1 MLGSTAER
9 KERTVASK
17 EFWTEWVGFAGLMMI
32 LIGILNVIQGLIAII
47 RDDYYVVTPE
57 QIIVFDLTTWGWIML
72 IWGVIVALAG
82 YALAMGA
89 GWARW
94 FTIVVASLNVILQ
107 LSFVGS
113 GQYPL
118 WALTVLA
125 LNVLV
130 LYALTVRWK
139 DVEEVRSTTIGD

>member
-1 MLGSTAER
+1 
-9 KERTVASK
+9 VASK
-17 EFWTEWVGFAGLMMI
+17 EFWTEWVGFAGLMMV
-32 LIGILNVIQGLIAII
+32 LIGILNFLQGLIAVI
-47 RDDYYVVTPE
+47 RDDYYVLTSE

-72 IWGVIVALAG
+72 IWGIIVGFAG
-82 YALAMGA
+82 YALATGA

-94 FTIVVASLNVILQ
+94 FTIVVASVNVILQ

>member
-1 MLGSTAER
+1 VR
-9 KERTVASK
+9 SK
-17 EFWTEWVGFAGLMMI
+17 EFWTEWVGFAGLMMV
-32 LIGILNVIQGLIAII
+32 LIGVLNVIQGLIAIV
-47 RDDYYVVTPE
+47 RDDYYVLTAE

-72 IWGVIVALAG
+72 IWGIIVGFAGWALAT
-82 YALAMGA
+82 GA

-94 FTIVVASLNVILQ
+94 FTLVAASLNIILQ
-107 LSFVGS
+107 LGFVGS

-130 LYALTVRWK
+130 LYALTVRWS
-139 DVEEVRSTTIGD
+139 DVEEVRSYKITTGG

>member
-1 MLGSTAER
+1 
-9 KERTVASK
+9 VASK
-17 EFWTEWVGFAGLMMI
+17 EFWTEWVGFAGLMMV
-32 LIGILNVIQGLIAII
+32 LIGVLNVIQGLIAII
-47 RDDYYVVTPE
+47 RDNYYVLTAE

-72 IWGVIVALAG
+72 IWGVIVGFAG
-82 YALAMGA
+82 YALATGA

-107 LSFVGS
+107 LGFVGS

-118 WALTVLA
+118 WALMVLA
-125 LNVLV
+125 LSVLV

-139 DVEEVRSTTIGD
+139 DVEEVRSSEMTTD

>member
-1 MLGSTAER
+1 V
-9 KERTVASK
+9 TVASK

-32 LIGILNVIQGLIAII
+32 LIGVLNVIQGLIAII
-47 RDDYYVVTPE
+47 RDDYYLLASE
-57 QIIVFDLTTWGWIML
+57 QVIVFDLTTWGWVML
-72 IWGVIVALAG
+72 IWGALVALAG

-94 FTIVVASLNVILQ
+94 FTIVVVSLNVVHQ

-113 GQYPL
+113 GQYTL
-118 WALTVLA
+118 WALTVLV

-130 LYALTVRWK
+130 LYAVTVRWK
-139 DVEEVRSTTIGD
+139 DVQEVRSTTMGD

>member
-1 MLGSTAER
+1 V
-9 KERTVASK
+9 TVASK

-32 LIGILNVIQGLIAII
+32 LIGVLNVIQGLIAII
-47 RDDYYVVTPE
+47 RDDYYLLASE
-57 QIIVFDLTTWGWIML
+57 QVIVFDLTTWGWVML
-72 IWGVIVALAG
+72 IWGALVALAG

-94 FTIVVASLNVILQ
+94 FTIVVVSLNVVLQ

-113 GQYPL
+113 GQYTL
-118 WALTVLA
+118 WALTVLV

-130 LYALTVRWK
+130 LYAVTVRWK
-139 DVEEVRSTTIGD
+139 DVQEVRSTTMGD

>member
-1 MLGSTAER
+1 VG
-9 KERTVASK
+9 SK
-17 EFWTEWVGFAGLMMI
+17 EFWTEWVGFAGLMMV
-32 LIGILNVIQGLIAII
+32 LIGVLNVIQGLIAIV
-47 RDDYYVVTPE
+47 RDDYYVLTAE

-72 IWGVIVALAG
+72 IWGIIVGFAGWALAT
-82 YALAMGA
+82 GA

-94 FTIVVASLNVILQ
+94 FTLVAASLNIILQ
-107 LSFVGS
+107 LGFVGS

-130 LYALTVRWK
+130 LYALTVRWS
-139 DVEEVRSTTIGD
+139 DVEEVRSYKIPTTD

>member
-1 MLGSTAER
+1 VG
-9 KERTVASK
+9 SK
-17 EFWTEWVGFAGLMMI
+17 EFWTEWVGFAGLMMV
-32 LIGILNVIQGLIAII
+32 LIGVLNVIQGLIAIV
-47 RDDYYVVTPE
+47 RDDYYVLTAE

-72 IWGVIVALAG
+72 IWGIIVGFAGWALAT
-82 YALAMGA
+82 GA

-94 FTIVVASLNVILQ
+94 FTLVAASLNIVLQ
-107 LSFVGS
+107 LGFVGS

-130 LYALTVRWK
+130 LYALTVRWS
-139 DVEEVRSTTIGD
+139 DVEEVRSYKLTTTD

>member
-1 MLGSTAER
+1 MRADD
-9 KERTVASK
+9 
-17 EFWTEWVGFAGLMMI
+17 FWTEWIGFAGLLMI

-47 RDDYYVVTPE
+47 RDDYYLLASE
-57 QIIVFDLTTWGWIML
+57 QVIVFDLTTWGWVML
-72 IWGVIVALAG
+72 IWGALVALAG

-94 FTIVVASLNVILQ
+94 FTIVVVSLNVVLQ

-113 GQYPL
+113 GQYTL
-118 WALTVLA
+118 WALTVLV

-130 LYALTVRWK
+130 LYAVTVRWK
-139 DVEEVRSTTIGD
+139 DVQEVRSTTMGD

>member
-1 MLGSTAER
+1 MLGGTAER
-9 KERTVASK
+9 KETTVASK
-17 EFWTEWVGFAGLMMI
+17 EFWTEWVGFAGLMMV
-32 LIGILNVIQGLIAII
+32 LIGILNVIQGLIAIV
-47 RDDYYVVTPE
+47 RDNYYLLTAE

-72 IWGVIVALAG
+72 VWGIVVAFAG
-82 YALAMGA
+82 YALATGA

-139 DVEEVRSTTIGD
+139 GVEEVRSTTIAD

>member
-1 MLGSTAER
+1 MRADD
-9 KERTVASK
+9 
-17 EFWTEWVGFAGLMMI
+17 FWTEWIGFAGLLMI

-47 RDDYYVVTPE
+47 RDDYYLLASE
-57 QIIVFDLTTWGWIML
+57 QVIVFDLTTWGWVML
-72 IWGVIVALAG
+72 IWGALVALAG

-94 FTIVVASLNVILQ
+94 FTIVVVSLNVVLQ

-113 GQYPL
+113 GQYTL
-118 WALTVLA
+118 WALTVLV

-130 LYALTVRWK
+130 LYAVTVRWK
-139 DVEEVRSTTIGD
+139 DVQEVRSTTIGD

>member
-1 MLGSTAER
+1 M
-9 KERTVASK
+9 ASK
-17 EFWTEWVGFAGLMMI
+17 EFWTEWVGFAGLMMV
-32 LIGILNVIQGLIAII
+32 LIGVLNVIQGLIAII

-72 IWGVIVALAG
+72 TWGIIVALAG
-82 YALAMGA
+82 YGLATGA
-89 GWARW
+89 RWARW

-139 DVEEVRSTTIGD
+139 DVEDVRSTTIAD

>member
-1 MLGSTAER
+1 VG
-9 KERTVASK
+9 SK
-17 EFWTEWVGFAGLMMI
+17 EFWTEWVGFAGLMMV
-32 LIGILNVIQGLIAII
+32 LIGILNVIQGLIAIV
-47 RDDYYVVTPE
+47 RDDYYVLTAE

-72 IWGVIVALAG
+72 IWGIIVGFAGWALAT
-82 YALAMGA
+82 GA

-94 FTIVVASLNVILQ
+94 FTLVAASLNLILQ
-107 LSFVGS
+107 LGFVGS

-130 LYALTVRWK
+130 LYALTVRWS
-139 DVEEVRSTTIGD
+139 DVEEVRSYKITTDS

>member
-1 MLGSTAER
+1 VG
-9 KERTVASK
+9 SK
-17 EFWTEWVGFAGLMMI
+17 EFWTEWVGFAGLMMV
-32 LIGILNVIQGLIAII
+32 LIGILNVIQGLIAIV
-47 RDDYYVVTPE
+47 RDDYYVLTAE

-72 IWGVIVALAG
+72 IWGIIVGFAGWALAT
-82 YALAMGA
+82 GA

-94 FTIVVASLNVILQ
+94 FTLVAASLNLILQ
-107 LSFVGS
+107 LGFVGS

-130 LYALTVRWK
+130 LYALTVRWS
-139 DVEEVRSTTIGD
+139 DVEEVRSYKITTTD

>member
-1 MLGSTAER
+1 M
-9 KERTVASK
+9 ASK
-17 EFWTEWVGFAGLMMI
+17 EFWTEWVGFGGLMMVI
-32 LIGILNVIQGLIAII
+32 IGILNVIQGLIAVV
-47 RDDYYVVTPE
+47 RDDYYVLTAE

-72 IWGVIVALAG
+72 LWGIVVALAG
-82 YALAMGA
+82 WALAMGA

-94 FTIVVASLNVILQ
+94 FTIVVGSLNVILQ
-107 LSFVGS
+107 LGFVGS

-130 LYALTVRWK
+130 LYAVTVRWR
-139 DVEEVRSTTIGD
+139 DVQEVRSYEMTPD